1 MHQCRAPT
9 HVILFASV
17 FLTQNVVKD
26 HFTGECTHGGIVATG
41 GKRREFMR
49 IHRFVVKFEKTN
61 QGCSMTKRVRVNR
74 EMPAGARGNR
84 RPLGT
89 VTTLSAA
96 VLTVLYGT
104 SHAADEGA
112 LEEVV
117 VTATRRSV
125 SAQDLPIS
133 ITAVSGATLD
143 AAGITDISG
152 LAHSMAGVNVTDK
165 GPFGGV
171 NGATLIIRGL
181 NSEATGGQVALAT
194 PIVPPVATYV
204 DDTALF
210 VNLRLDDLDHV
221 EVLRGPQ
228 GTLYGSGS
236 LGGTIKFV
244 QNAPDPSAFDAK
256 VEAGMSKTN
265 HTHATNQDVSG
276 MLNLPL
282 SDTLAVRISASW
294 TDDAGFINQPN
305 LDVLTAS
312 GAPVAQQPGNLLS
325 PAETYSK
332 DGTNSYGYRTARV
345 AALWKP
351 SDEFKAELSY
361 HYQVS
366 TANGF
371 PYAAPEYG
379 VKNLTSAD
387 LTQASTYDKVDLFS
401 LTLEGDLGFATLT
414 SNSSYAHHDNQSSS
428 DLTHL
433 YGSFSFYPA
442 YYGANPRLLV
452 TGHDELDDKPWAE
465 ELRLAS
471 KAGGFFDW
479 VGGLF
484 FKNQTTIINEHEFY
498 PGYSDY
504 FNACVPVYGVGD
516 GINPSQ
522 CGLGEAYTP
531 GPTQFVDGIPLIK
544 DQAYI
549 GDFETHFKDMAAF
562 GELTAHVTSNW
573 NITGGTRVFKQTLS
587 QSQQTGLLFDALIP
601 PPAPIANASLSDSW
615 RKALWKLNTSYQLDP
630 TNLVYATWSQ
640 GFRRGSVNALPPS
653 ELNGTYVTD
662 PRLFKVEPDKADN
675 YEIGAKGTINNQ
687 FRYSAAIYDIQWHN
701 VQEGAQLTPLVL
713 PAGINVGNAYSRGF
727 ETELFYKLTQ
737 HFSAQLEYTYDQTKL
752 TSYSAVALA
761 GLSVPPPAP
770 GGPLPGTP
778 KNSAAVGLEYGHI
791 ELDGGELS
799 FAVNAHYQSVVIP
812 ALSATIP
819 HVPGYTMAD
828 ARATYALSHW
838 RASLYVDNL
847 TNNVGINSYSDPA
860 NYGTNYEAIVS
871 QPRTIGFSVGYSFKG
886 W

>member
-1 MHQCRAPT
+1 
-9 HVILFASV
+9 
-17 FLTQNVVKD
+17 
-26 HFTGECTHGGIVATG
+26 
-41 GKRREFMR
+41 
-49 IHRFVVKFEKTN
+49 
-61 QGCSMTKRVRVNR
+61 MTKRVRVNQVVTGKSR
-74 EMPAGARGNR
+74 ARAR
-84 RPLGT
+84 HFGT

-96 VLTVLYGT
+96 VLTALYGT

-117 VTATRRSV
+117 VTATRRAV

-221 EVLRGPQ
+221 EILRGPQ

-244 QNAPDPSAFDAK
+244 QNAPDPAAFDAK
-256 VEAGMSKTN
+256 VEAGMSKTD

-282 SDTLAVRISASW
+282 SDTLAVRINASW

-305 LDVLTAS
+305 LDVLSAS
-312 GAPVAQQPGNLLS
+312 GAPIAQQPGNLLS
-325 PAETYSK
+325 PAETYSR

-379 VKNLTSAD
+379 LKNLTSAD

-428 DLTHL
+428 DLSHL

-471 KAGGFFDW
+471 KAGGF
-479 VGGLF
+479 
-484 FKNQTTIINEHEFY
+484 
-498 PGYSDY
+498 S
-504 FNACVPVYGVGD
+504 
-516 GINPSQ
+516 
-522 CGLGEAYTP
+522 
-531 GPTQFVDGIPLIK
+531 
-544 DQAYI
+544 
-549 GDFETHFKDMAAF
+549 
-562 GELTAHVTSNW
+562 
-573 NITGGTRVFKQTLS
+573 TG
-587 QSQQTGLLFDALIP
+587 
-601 PPAPIANASLSDSW
+601 
-615 RKALWKLNTSYQLDP
+615 
-630 TNLVYATWSQ
+630 
-640 GFRRGSVNALPPS
+640 
-653 ELNGTYVTD
+653 
-662 PRLFKVEPDKADN
+662 
-675 YEIGAKGTINNQ
+675 
-687 FRYSAAIYDIQWHN
+687 
-701 VQEGAQLTPLVL
+701 
-713 PAGINVGNAYSRGF
+713 
-727 ETELFYKLTQ
+727 
-737 HFSAQLEYTYDQTKL
+737 
-752 TSYSAVALA
+752 SAVC
-761 GLSVPPPAP
+761 S
-770 GGPLPGTP
+770 
-778 KNSAAVGLEYGHI
+778 SRI
-791 ELDGGELS
+791 
-799 FAVNAHYQSVVIP
+799 
-812 ALSATIP
+812 
-819 HVPGYTMAD
+819 
-828 ARATYALSHW
+828 R
-838 RASLYVDNL
+838 
-847 TNNVGINSYSDPA
+847 
-860 NYGTNYEAIVS
+860 
-871 QPRTIGFSVGYSFKG
+871 PR
-886 W
+886 

>member
-1 MHQCRAPT
+1 M
-9 HVILFASV
+9 
-17 FLTQNVVKD
+17 K
-26 HFTGECTHGGIVATG
+26 
-41 GKRREFMR
+41 M
-49 IHRFVVKFEKTN
+49 
-61 QGCSMTKRVRVNR
+61 RVRASRNVSANS
-74 EMPAGARGNR
+74 R
-84 RPLGT
+84 RRYRQLGT
-89 VTTLSAA
+89 VTTLTAA
-96 VLTVLYGT
+96 VLTALYGEST
-104 SHAADEGA
+104 VAATAPLDENA

-117 VTATRRSV
+117 VTATRRAV

-133 ITAVSGATLD
+133 ITAVTGASLD
-143 AAGITDISG
+143 QAGINDISG
-152 LAHSMAGVNVTDK
+152 LAHSMAGVTVTDK

-210 VNLRLDDLDHV
+210 VNLRLQDLDHV
-221 EVLRGPQ
+221 EILRGPQ

-236 LGGTIKFV
+236 LGGTIRFV
-244 QNAPDPSAFDAK
+244 QNAPDPQAFDAK
-256 VEAGMSKTN
+256 VEAGLSKTD
-265 HTHATNQDVSG
+265 HTHATNQDISG

-282 SDTLAVRISASW
+282 SDTLAVRLNASW
-294 TDDAGFINQPN
+294 TDEAGFINQPN
-305 LDVLTAS
+305 LYALDSS
-312 GAPVAQQPGNLLS
+312 GAPISQQPGNLLS
-325 PAETYSK
+325 PPVTYSK
-332 DGTNSYGYRTARV
+332 DGTNSYGYRTARI
-345 AALWKP
+345 ATLWKP
-351 SDEFKAELSY
+351 SDEFKAQLSY

-371 PYAAPEYG
+371 PYAAPAYG
-379 VKNLTSAD
+379 VEALSSTD
-387 LTQASTYDKVDLFS
+387 HTQATTYDKVDLFS

-414 SNSSYAHHDNQSSS
+414 SNSSYAHHNNQSSS
-428 DLTHL
+428 DLTNL
-433 YGSFSFYPA
+433 YSFFPFYPA
-442 YYGANPRLLV
+442 YYGANPRVLV

-471 KAGGFFDW
+471 KNGGTFDW

-484 FKNQTTIINEHEFY
+484 FKNETTIIDEHEFY

-516 GINPSQ
+516 GVNPSQ

-531 GPTQFVDGIPLIK
+531 GPTQSVDNIPLIK

-562 GELTAHVTSNW
+562 GELTAHVTSDW
-573 NITGGTRVFKQTLS
+573 SVTGGTRVFKQTLS

-615 RKALWKLNTSYQLDP
+615 RKALWKFNTAYQLDK

-653 ELNGTYVTD
+653 ELGGSYITD
-662 PRLFKVEPDKADN
+662 PRLYKVEPDKADN
-675 YEIGAKGTINNQ
+675 YEIGAKGTIDNR

-713 PAGINVGNAYSRGF
+713 PAGINVGNAFSRGF
-727 ETELFYKLTQ
+727 ETELYLRFTD
-737 HFSAQLEYTYDQTKL
+737 HFSGQLEYTYDQTKL
-752 TSYSAVALA
+752 TSYSAVALV
-761 GLSVPPPAP
+761 GLSVPPPPA

-778 KNSAAVGLEYGHI
+778 KTSLAVGLEYGHI
-791 ELDGGELS
+791 ELAGGEMLY
-799 FAVNAHYQSVVIP
+799 AINAHYQSVVLP

-819 HVPGYTMAD
+819 PVAGYTMVD
-828 ARATYALSHW
+828 ARASYTLSHW
-838 RASLYVDNL
+838 MGTVYVDNL
-847 TNNVGINSYSDPA
+847 TNTVGINSYSDPT
-860 NYGTNYEAIVS
+860 NYGSNYEAIVS
-871 QPRTIGFSVGYSFKG
+871 RPRTIGFTVGYSFKG

>member
-1 MHQCRAPT
+1 
-9 HVILFASV
+9 VS
-17 FLTQNVVKD
+17 
-26 HFTGECTHGGIVATG
+26 
-41 GKRREFMR
+41 
-49 IHRFVVKFEKTN
+49 
-61 QGCSMTKRVRVNR
+61 
-74 EMPAGARGNR
+74 
-84 RPLGT
+84 
-89 VTTLSAA
+89 TLSAA
-96 VLTVLYGT
+96 VLSALYGT
-104 SHAADEGA
+104 AYAADDNA
-112 LEEVV
+112 LQEVV
-117 VTATRRSV
+117 VTATRRAV

-133 ITAVSGATLD
+133 ITAVSGAALD
-143 AAGITDISG
+143 EAGISDLSS

-210 VNLRLDDLDHV
+210 VNLRLQDLDHV
-221 EVLRGPQ
+221 EILRGPQ

-236 LGGTIKFV
+236 LGGTIRFV
-244 QNAPDPSAFDAK
+244 QNAPDPTAFDAK
-256 VEAGMSKTN
+256 IEAGMSKTD
-265 HTHATNQDVSG
+265 HTHATNQDISG

-282 SDTLAVRISASW
+282 SDTLAVRLNASW
-294 TDDAGFINQPN
+294 TDEAGFINQPN
-305 LDVLTAS
+305 LYVLDSS
-312 GAPVAQQPGNLLS
+312 GAPVASQPGNLLS
-325 PAETYSK
+325 PPETYSK
-332 DGTNSYGYRTARV
+332 DGTNSYGYRTARIST
-345 AALWKP
+345 LWKP
-351 SDEFKAELSY
+351 SDEFKAQLSY

-379 VKNLTSAD
+379 VQNLSSAD
-387 LTQASTYDKVDLFS
+387 HTQATTHDKVDLFA

-414 SNSSYAHHDNQSSS
+414 SNTSYAHHVNQSSS
-428 DLTHL
+428 DLTNL
-433 YGSFSFYPA
+433 YSYFPFYPA
-442 YYGANPRLLV
+442 YYGANPRVLV
-452 TGHDELDDKPWAE
+452 TGHDELDDKPWAQ

-471 KAGGFFDW
+471 KSGGTFDW

-504 FNACVPVYGVGD
+504 FNACVPAYGVGD
-516 GINPSQ
+516 GVSASQ

-531 GPTQFVDGIPLIK
+531 GPTQYVDGIPLIK

-573 NITGGTRVFKQTLS
+573 SVTGGTRVFKQTLS

-615 RKALWKLNTSYQLDP
+615 RKALWKFNTAYQLDP

-653 ELNGTYVTD
+653 ELGGSYVTD
-662 PRLFKVEPDKADN
+662 PRLYKVEPDKADN
-675 YEIGAKGTINNQ
+675 YEIGAKGTLANR

-727 ETELFYKLTQ
+727 ETELYWKITDHL
-737 HFSAQLEYTYDQTKL
+737 SATVEYTYDLTKL
-752 TSYSAVALA
+752 TSYSAVALL
-761 GLSVPPPAP
+761 GLSVPPPPP

-778 KNSAAVGLEYGHI
+778 KNSAAVGLEYGH
-791 ELDGGELS
+791 LAFAGGEML
-799 FAVNAHYQSVVIP
+799 FAINAHYQSVVIP

-819 HVPGYTMAD
+819 TVAGYTMED
-828 ARATYALSHW
+828 ARASYTLSHW
-838 RASLYVDNL
+838 MGTLYVDNL
-847 TNNVGINSYSDPA
+847 SNRVGINSYSDPA
-860 NYGTNYEAIVS
+860 NYGSNYEAIVS
-871 QPRTIGFSVGYSFKG
+871 RPRTIGFTVGYSFKG